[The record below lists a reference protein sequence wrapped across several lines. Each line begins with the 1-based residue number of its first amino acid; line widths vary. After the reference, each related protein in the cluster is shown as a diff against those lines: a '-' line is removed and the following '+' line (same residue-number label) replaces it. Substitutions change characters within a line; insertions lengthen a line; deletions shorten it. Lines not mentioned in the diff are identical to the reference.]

1 MDAKRLTR
9 NVGWLWVG
17 YAGRSLGYLLLIVVL
32 TRGLGTGGF
41 GVLSLFL
48 AVTLGVSQVAGS
60 WPFLAVPVLSARE
73 GSIGAA
79 FRPAAYVAAMA
90 TAASLVIAIPV
101 CIALGIGSAAS
112 IATVV
117 VSGVALVGL
126 QGVYAVQQTEGRMGE
141 IALFQTLERVIA
153 LVIALVA
160 VAVTT
165 LGVLGTQALLTV
177 ASAVTFVIAIGL
189 VDRRRHLFR
198 SDEGMPD
205 HLVGTVMGAVGAMGI
220 VSLASYGVAYADIFV
235 LAIFRAD
242 SDVGLYSLAYQL
254 FSSVTA
260 LTAFWLIAALPEH
273 ARSTASGQ
281 DLREQLP
288 IGRMVK
294 FTGLWAALLGVGGVV
309 AAFVLPLLFGK
320 SFEEATVPLLLLLG
334 GSGVL
339 AAVYSPP
346 HGADRGRTEPPDR
359 ARGDRLGGDEHR
371 PRPDPGADRRRH
383 RPRLRH
389 LRTDP
394 GGGADPRLDRPRPRA
409 DPPPH
414 RGGRARDRDDDAP
427 RDRTEEH
434 PSRRP
439 VPPHRPGHR
448 GLGMALP
455 RRRGRAPAGHRR
467 AADRRAAAGGG
478 SRLSGGPGTL

>member
-1 MDAKRLTR
+1 M
-9 NVGWLWVG
+9 
-17 YAGRSLGYLLLIVVL
+17 
-32 TRGLGTGGF
+32 
-41 GVLSLFL
+41 
-48 AVTLGVSQVAGS
+48 
-60 WPFLAVPVLSARE
+60 PVLSARE

-177 ASAVTFVIAIGL
+177 ASAVTFV
-189 VDRRRHLFR
+189 DRHRPGRPPPAPLPP
-198 SDEGMPD
+198 DEEMPD

-235 LAIFRAD
+235 LAIFRPD

-339 AAVYSPP
+339 AAVYYPLLTALI
-346 HGADRGRTEPPDR
+346 GAGPQPPDR

-383 RPRLRH
+383 RPGLRH
-389 LRTDP
+389 LRPDP
-394 GGGADPRLDRPRPRA
+394 GGSADPRLDRPRPRA
-409 DPPPH
+409 DPPPD
-414 RGGRARDRDDDAP
+414 RGGRAGDRDDDAP
-427 RDRTEEH
+427 RDRTEER
-434 PSRRP
+434 PPRRP
-439 VPPHRPGHR
+439 VAPHRPGHR

-478 SRLSGGPGTL
+478 SRLSGGPGPSRRFPAEAHFRAGEFAVRRT